1 MPAVAVL
8 AVRALAALWAPLAA
22 VMMAVPAIIIGLN
35 IHTLHSPM
43 RASTRSE
50 RGSSSS
56 QQQQHTQTNKTNPT
70 STNKQQ
76 QSKRNV
82 SFKTEHKAKR
92 KFSLARVFKRLNE
105 IQNNLNK
112 NNINNYTSCLITITT
127 KTTTK

>member
-43 RASTRSE
+43 RASTRNE

-56 QQQQHTQTNKTNPT
+56 QQQQHKQTNKQNQPNI
-70 STNKQQ
+70 NKQ
-76 QSKRNV
+76 
-82 SFKTEHKAKR
+82 
-92 KFSLARVFKRLNE
+92 
-105 IQNNLNK
+105 
-112 NNINNYTSCLITITT
+112 
-127 KTTTK
+127 TTTKQKKC

>member
-56 QQQQHTQTNKTNPT
+56 QQQQHKQNQPNI
-70 STNKQQ
+70 NKQQ

>member
-56 QQQQHTQTNKTNPT
+56 QQQQHKQTKPTQHQQTNN
-70 STNKQQ
+70 N
-76 QSKRNV
+76 
-82 SFKTEHKAKR
+82 KAKEMLVL
-92 KFSLARVFKRLNE
+92 K
-105 IQNNLNK
+105 QNTKQNVNLV
-112 NNINNYTSCLITITT
+112 
-127 KTTTK
+127 